1 MNPVVNRCFPLLL
14 VAVVCLAGAL
24 PAHAQQTYRVD
35 DSASQVLDN
44 NVRMKWDSI
53 APRPGESPTV
63 SGDVGILVRLD
74 TSPWAARQGR
84 IYMMLPAQASG
95 EITATWSSQGRLIPG
110 VLRSGERTLVYSGL
124 LPAGLL
130 EDTLHLTL
138 QADGGKLVRAEQL
151 SFTFEV
157 DVESP

>member
-1 MNPVVNRCFPLLL
+1 MNRYLSLLFIA
-14 VAVVCLAGAL
+14 AVWLIGAL
-24 PAHAQQTYRVD
+24 PTHAQQTYRVD
-35 DSASQVLDN
+35 DSASQVLAS

-53 APRPGESPTV
+53 APRSGENPTV

-74 TSPWAARQGR
+74 TSPWVGRQGR

-95 EITATWSSQGRLIPG
+95 EITATWSSQGRLMPG
-110 VLRSGERTLVYSGL
+110 VLRSGERTLVYAGL

-130 EDTLHLTL
+130 EDTLRLTL

-151 SFTFEV
+151 NFSFEI

>member
-1 MNPVVNRCFPLLL
+1 MNRYLSLLFIA
-14 VAVVCLAGAL
+14 AVWLIGAL

-35 DSASQVLDN
+35 DSASQVLAS

-53 APRPGESPTV
+53 APRSGENPTV

-74 TSPWAARQGR
+74 TSPWVGRQGR

-95 EITATWSSQGRLIPG
+95 EITATWSSQGRLMPG
-110 VLRSGERTLVYSGL
+110 VLRSGERTLVYAGL

-130 EDTLHLTL
+130 EDTLRLTL

-151 SFTFEV
+151 NFSFEI